1 MIKIDIPNREPMF
14 AESLVL
20 DYNGTLAIDGQQING
35 VIKLLGKLSE
45 HLSVHVITADTFGT
59 VKETFANTNINVKI
73 IDGKEQGRQKADFVA
88 SLKPQSVVA
97 IGNGANDAQMLKLAT
112 LGIAV
117 VQAEGASVQA
127 LMNADIIC
135 TSIIDGLNLLLN
147 PKRIA
152 ATLRI

>member
-127 LMNADIIC
+127 LMNADFIC

>member
-1 MIKIDIPNREPMF
+1 MF

-20 DYNGTLAIDGQQING
+20 DYNGTLAINGQQING
-35 VIKLLGKLSE
+35 VITLLGKLSE

-59 VKETFANTNINVKI
+59 VKKTFANTNINVKI

>member
-1 MIKIDIPNREPMF
+1 MIRINIPNREPMF

>member
-1 MIKIDIPNREPMF
+1 MIRINIPNREPMF
-14 AESLVL
+14 AENLVL

-88 SLKPQSVVA
+88 SLNPQSVVA

>member
-1 MIKIDIPNREPMF
+1 MIRINIPNREPMF

-20 DYNGTLAIDGQQING
+20 DYNGTLAINGQQING
-35 VIKLLGKLSE
+35 VITLLGKLSE

-59 VKETFANTNINVKI
+59 VKKTFANTNINVKI

>member
-1 MIKIDIPNREPMF
+1 MIKIDIPNRESIL
-14 AESLVL
+14 AEHLVL
-20 DYNGTLAIDGQQING
+20 DYNGTLAIDGQLIGG
-35 VIKLLGKLSE
+35 VNTLLNKLSE

-59 VKETFANTNINVKI
+59 VKKTFANTNINVKI